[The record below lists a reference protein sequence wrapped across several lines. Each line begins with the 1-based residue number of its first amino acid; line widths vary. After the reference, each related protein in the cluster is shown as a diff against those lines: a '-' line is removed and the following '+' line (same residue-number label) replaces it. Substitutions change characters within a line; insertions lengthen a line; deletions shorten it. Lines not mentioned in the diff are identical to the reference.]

1 MLTPA
6 ALTDLREFIKN
17 QIAYGEYRIDSSY
30 YRADISE
37 TEITPN
43 GIVRVKIPITHP
55 TPATINQVRLYSKK
69 NQVWA
74 SKDINVVTNSLQ
86 THYLQWFDFNI
97 TEVES

>member
-6 ALTDLREFIKN
+6 ALTDLREFIKD
-17 QIAYGEYRIDSSY
+17 QIAYGEFKIGSDY
-30 YRADISE
+30 YRAEISE
-37 TEITPN
+37 IEITS
-43 GIVRVKIPITHP
+43 GGTVRVKIPITHP
-55 TPATINQVRLYSKK
+55 TPATISQVRLYSKK

-74 SKDINVVTNSLQ
+74 SKDINVTTNTLQ

>member
-6 ALTDLREFIKN
+6 AFTDLREFIKR
-17 QIAYGEYRIDSSY
+17 QVTYAEYRVGSTY
-30 YRADISE
+30 YRAEISE
-37 TEITPN
+37 TEITPS
-43 GIVRVKIPITHP
+43 GVVRVKIPITHA
-55 TPATINQVRLYSKK
+55 TPATITQVRLYSRH

-74 SKDINVVTNSLQ
+74 SKDINVSTNSLQ

>member
-6 ALTDLREFIKN
+6 ALTDLREFIKR
-17 QIAYGEYRIDSSY
+17 QIAYAEYRVGTAY

-37 TEITPN
+37 IEITHT
-43 GIVRVKIPITHP
+43 GTVRVKIPISHP
-55 TPATINQVRLYSKK
+55 TPATITQVRLYSRL

-74 SKDINVVTNSLQ
+74 SKDINVTTNALQ

-97 TEVES
+97 MEVES

>member
-6 ALTDLREFIKN
+6 AFTDLREFVKRL
-17 QIAYGEYRIDSSY
+17 IAYAEYRIGSTY

-37 TEITPN
+37 TEITAG
-43 GIVRVKIPITHP
+43 GIVRIKIPITQP
-55 TPATINQVRLYSKK
+55 TPVTITQVRLISVYS
-69 NQVWA
+69 QVWA
-74 SKDINVVTNSLQ
+74 SKDISVTTNALQ

>member
-1 MLTPA
+1 MLTQTA
-6 ALTDLREFIKN
+6 FTDLREFIKR
-17 QIAYGEYRIDSSY
+17 QIIYAEYRVGSAY

-37 TEITPN
+37 IEITAA
-43 GIVRVKIPITHP
+43 GVVRVKIPITHP
-55 TPATINQVRLYSKK
+55 TPATITQVRLFSKG

-74 SKDINVVTNSLQ
+74 SKDINVTTNSLQ